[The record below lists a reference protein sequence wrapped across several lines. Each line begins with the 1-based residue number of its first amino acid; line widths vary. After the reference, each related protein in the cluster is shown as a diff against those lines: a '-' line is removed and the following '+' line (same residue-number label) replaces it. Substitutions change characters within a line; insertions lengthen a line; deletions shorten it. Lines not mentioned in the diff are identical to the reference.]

1 MKNVRHVGARV
12 QRREDARLSRGEGCF
27 TADVPMPS
35 DTLHAV
41 FLRSPYAHA
50 GIAAVDTAT
59 AQTREGVECVLY
71 GEDLA
76 PLVRPLRATMGIPTF
91 VPNDQWPLARE
102 KVRFDGEAVA
112 VVVAASPGVAE
123 DALEDIDVRYIPLTV
138 CVDAQEAMEEGA
150 PVLHESAPDNVMVR
164 LQFEFGESSAD
175 FSGADLVVR
184 ECFEHARIASAPME
198 TRGCMAQWDS
208 EGQCLTVHSST
219 QLPHMLRDTLAELL
233 DLPAD
238 NLRVI
243 APDVG
248 GAFGGKACI
257 YPEEI
262 VVACLARELGRPVRW
277 IEDRDEHLRTSV
289 HGREEVHHVEMA
301 LSREGHILGIRNR
314 VIGDV
319 GAYASYPWTGA
330 LELVIGSRMLPAPYK
345 VPYMHYSAVGV
356 MTNKAPLGMVR
367 GVAQPITTMVME
379 GLMDRAARELGMD
392 PAELRIRNMIS
403 EEELP
408 YQSLTNLQFDS
419 GSFIPALRKA
429 LERINYPEVRQ
440 QQKTPRP
447 DGCLR
452 GVGMACFV
460 EASASSSR
468 FFERLGIDAAGGDE
482 TARVVISPDGRI
494 AAYVGINS
502 HGQGHE
508 TMLSQIVADGL
519 GISIDAVSVYLGD
532 TGLVPQGRGAWASR
546 SAVVAGAATRQAV
559 ARLRQK
565 VLAIAAHLLSV
576 DPDELSLEEAHARV
590 VRYPDCQ
597 VSLFEI
603 ARAAK
608 TPDCLPADMDTELD
622 VTQVYEPPPVTFSN
636 SSHVAIVDVDSE
648 TGQLDIVRYVVVED
662 CGEMI
667 NPGIVEGQL
676 HGGAVHGLSNAL
688 FESLE
693 YDDNGQLLTNSFISY
708 RLPSA
713 RELPDIEVEHIVTPS
728 PSTEGGVKGMGESG
742 TMAPA
747 AAILNAVSDAL
758 APLGVP
764 PLSQVPATPER
775 IWRAIHRRMKPE

>member
-1 MKNVRHVGARV
+1 MKNARHVGARV
-12 QRREDARLSRGEGCF
+12 RRREDARLSRGEGCF
-27 TADVPMPS
+27 MADVPMPP

-50 GIAAVDTAT
+50 RIAAVDTAT
-59 AQTREGVECVLY
+59 AQAREGVECVLH

-76 PLVRPLRATMGIPTF
+76 PLARPLRATMGIPTF
-91 VPNDQWPLARE
+91 VPTEQWPLARG

-112 VVVAASPGVAE
+112 VVVAESPGIAE
-123 DALEDIDVRYIPLTV
+123 DAREDIDARYEPLPV
-138 CVDAQEAMEEGA
+138 CVDAQEAMKEGA
-150 PVLHESAPDNVMVR
+150 PVLHESAPDNVMAR
-164 LQFEFGESSAD
+164 LQFEFGEAPFD

-184 ECFEHARIASAPME
+184 ERFKHARSASAPIE

-208 EGQCLTVHSST
+208 EKQVLTLHSST

-238 NLRVI
+238 HLRVI

-248 GAFGGKACI
+248 GAFGGKACV

-262 VVACLARELGRPVRW
+262 VVTCLARKLGRPVRW
-277 IEDRDEHLRTSV
+277 IEDRDEHLRASI
-289 HGREEVHHVEMA
+289 HAREEIHWVEMG
-301 LSREGHILGIRNR
+301 LSQDGHILGIRDR
-314 VIGDV
+314 VIGDM
-319 GAYASYPWTGA
+319 GAYACYPWTGA

-379 GLMDRAARELGMD
+379 GLMDRAARKLGVD
-392 PAELRIRNMIS
+392 PAELRILNMVS

-408 YQSLTNLQFDS
+408 YHSLTGLQFDS

-440 QQKTPRP
+440 QQNTSQPNGR
-447 DGCLR
+447 LR
-452 GVGMACFV
+452 GVGIACFV
-460 EASASSSR
+460 EAAASGSR
-468 FFERLGIDAAGGDE
+468 FFKRLGIGAVQVE
-482 TARVVISPDGRI
+482 NARVVISSDGQV

-519 GISIDAVSVYLGD
+519 GLPIDAISIYLGD
-532 TGLVPQGRGAWASR
+532 TGLIPRGRGAWASS
-546 SAVVAGAATRQAV
+546 SAVIAGGATRLAV
-559 ARLRQK
+559 TQLRQK
-565 VLAIAAHLLSV
+565 VLAIGSRLL
-576 DPDELSLEEAHARV
+576 DAEPEELILQEGQAKLARHPE
-590 VRYPDCQ
+590 RQ
-597 VSLFEI
+597 VSLCEI
-603 ARAAK
+603 AQAAK
-608 TPDCLPADMDTELD
+608 DPDRLPPGMDTELD
-622 VTQVYEPPPVTFSN
+622 VTQVYDPPSITFSN
-636 SSHVAIVDVDSE
+636 SSHVAVVDVDPE

-676 HGGAVHGLSNAL
+676 HGGVVHGLSNAL

-693 YDDNGQLLTNSFISY
+693 YDDNGQLLTNSFINY

-713 RELPDIEVEHIVTPS
+713 RELLDIEVEHIVTPS
-728 PSTEGGVKGMGESG
+728 PSNEGGVKGMGESG

-747 AAILNAVSDAL
+747 AVILNAISDAV

-764 PLSQVPATPER
+764 PLSRVPATPEQ
-775 IWRAIHRRMKPE
+775 IWRAIHRRTKPE